1 MAKSLKEW
9 LDSGLHMPSI
19 LRDFHAQKDVFKLLH
34 RSWVAQAQKEKPEDH
49 MVRDLPN
56 WIAGHIY
63 VIDYFLRFMAIHGY
77 TLQRAEKRSG
87 FSFEDL
93 PVAVQR
99 MRDEEAEVLRSFL
112 SKAEEEKTG

>member
-9 LDSGLHMPSI
+9 LDSGLHMPSM
-19 LRDFHAQKDVFKLLH
+19 LRDFHAQKDIFKLLH
-34 RSWVAQAQKEKPEDH
+34 RSWVAQAQKEKPGDY

-56 WIAGHIY
+56 WIAGHVY

-87 FSFEDL
+87 FSFADL
-93 PVAVQR
+93 SDAIEK
-99 MRDEEAEVLRSFL
+99 MKDEERDALRHYLTRQEDGS
-112 SKAEEEKTG
+112 